1 MTRPALLAAALLGLA
16 GCAQEPAAAVP
27 PRTIAASAPA
37 VDGLWLGLHAVTEH
51 PSPVGHGAAL
61 SWVPVSW
68 VVEDGSTVQAGGELA
83 RYDAAILQEWNDR
96 DAYDLTRD
104 DLRKRLDLMRGAGDV
119 EKLSTR
125 IRQLQ
130 ARRAVVAAE
139 LEAASRTDP
148 EEIRIAR
155 LQLEDARTEHA
166 SAARRRER
174 LERIAAAGGPV
185 TGADLARAR
194 EEEVRTRAAIAAPE
208 VALELANLPA
218 ARSTVRR
225 LGLTLADI
233 DAQLGST
240 PEEGLAAEMRTA
252 QERQARREIDRGRG
266 RAEWRRRQFE
276 ERSLVLKDPVIRA
289 KVAGTAVLRDGEVRP
304 GMKLAKDASSIFVLS
319 DGGLSAQLGVPERLR
334 PLVTV
339 GSRLALRSP
348 AFPGRPVL
356 GEVTAIAAAPERGR
370 DGVLSFPAQVRLR
383 DPPPGLRPGMSAEC
397 QVAVDAS
404 AAAALIPSFCVLD
417 PAAPGVVLADGSE
430 RRLQG
435 WVVGGWFVALQGLAV
450 GERVRIPAQGGASAG
465 VRLSALV
472 EPAVFTPVMLR
483 SWDWEFLELLPEGTQ
498 VRSGDRIARL
508 VKVDHWRSAD
518 QIRADADLSANQA
531 RLDLAIAQLSAT
543 DERAG
548 AQASWVRA
556 RIERDRARLEAW
568 VTRNAY
574 DAVAQARTGAALASA
589 AVAHE
594 RAARELAAA
603 EEERAAGGISENKL
617 REQRIALDRAAAAL
631 ARARLDAAVDS
642 LGPDWLELRRLDDAA
657 RNAAESEQAQQ
668 AQAAIAGETFRTRLA
683 SAIDR
688 FNGTRRWIDGD
699 LRNLA
704 DEEVVAPADGVLV
717 YNRPEGETPRPGE
730 QVKTWEPF
738 RIADGSSRR
747 ATFEVPTRL
756 HGRIAVGSRVRL
768 SGPGLEQPLEAE
780 VVKVASAFMPPA
792 SFADEVALGRTIGA
806 EERIF
811 TITVAFTPARP
822 DQLPPGSTVHV
833 DL

>member
-1 MTRPALLAAALLGLA
+1 VIRPALLAAGLLGLA
-16 GCAQEPAAAVP
+16 GCAQEPVAAAP

-51 PSPVGHGAAL
+51 SSPVGHGAAL
-61 SWVPVSW
+61 SWTPVSW
-68 VVEDGSTVQAGGELA
+68 VIEDGALVQAGGELA
-83 RYDAAILQEWNDR
+83 RYDADILTEWNER
-96 DAYDLTRD
+96 DAFDLNRD
-104 DLRKRLDLMRGAGDV
+104 DLRKELDLMRGAGDI

-139 LEAASRTDP
+139 LDAASRTDAD
-148 EEIRIAR
+148 EIGIAR
-155 LQLEDARTEHA
+155 LQLDDARTEHA
-166 SAARRRER
+166 SAVRRRER
-174 LERIAAAGGPV
+174 LERIAAAGAPV
-185 TGADLARAR
+185 TGAELARAR
-194 EEEVRTRAAIAAPE
+194 EEEVRTNAAIAAPE
-208 VALELANLPA
+208 VALELASLPA

-240 PEEGLAAEMRTA
+240 PEEGLAAQMRTA

-266 RAEWRRRQFE
+266 RSEWRRRQFE
-276 ERSLVLKDPVIRA
+276 ERSVVLKDPVIRA
-289 KVAGTAVLRDGEVRP
+289 KITGTAVLRDSGVRA
-304 GMKLAKDASSIFVLS
+304 GTKLEKDASSIFVLS
-319 DGGLSAQLGVPERLR
+319 AGGLSAQLGVPERLR
-334 PLVTV
+334 PLVSV

-348 AFPGRPVL
+348 AFPGRPVM
-356 GEVTAIAAAPERGR
+356 GEVFAIAAAPERGL

-383 DPPPGLRPGMSAEC
+383 DPPSGLRPGMSAEC

-417 PAAPGVVLADGSE
+417 PTAPAVVMADGSE
-430 RRLQG
+430 RPVQG
-435 WVVGGWFVALQGLAV
+435 WTVGGWFVALQGLTV
-450 GERVRIPAQGGASAG
+450 GERVRVPAQGVGATG
-465 VRLSALV
+465 VRLSTLV
-472 EPAVFTPVMLR
+472 EPANFTPVMLR
-483 SWDWEFLELLPEGTQ
+483 SWDWEFLELVPEGTQ
-498 VRSGDRIARL
+498 VRTGDRIARL

-543 DERAG
+543 DVRAG
-548 AQASWVRA
+548 AQSAWVRA

-574 DAVAQARTGAALASA
+574 DAVAQARTGAALATA
-589 AVAHE
+589 EVAHE

-603 EEERAAGGISENKL
+603 EEERAAGGISENTL
-617 REQRIALDRAAAAL
+617 RGQRIALDRAAAAL
-631 ARARLDAAVDS
+631 ARSQLDAAIDS
-642 LGPDWLELRRLDDAA
+642 LGPDWLELRRLDNAA
-657 RNAAESEQAQQ
+657 RSAAEAEQSQQ
-668 AQAAIAGETFRTRLA
+668 ALATIAGETFRTSLA

-688 FNGTRRWIDGD
+688 FNGTRRWIDGS

-717 YNRPEGETPRPGE
+717 FNRPDGETPRPG
-730 QVKTWEPF
+730 QPVKTWEPF

-747 ATFEVPTRL
+747 ATFEVPSRL

-768 SGPGLEQPLEAE
+768 SGPGLEQPLEAD
-780 VVKVASAFMPPA
+780 VVNVSSAFMPPA
-792 SFADEVALGRTIGA
+792 SFAEEVALGRTLGA
-806 EERIF
+806 EERVF
-811 TITVAFTPARP
+811 TITVGFTPDRA
-822 DQLPPGSTVHV
+822 DQLPPGSTVYV